1 MARIIERTYEET
13 EERNRNMPWQVFT
26 PLRSK
31 KYTRKGEGEMA
42 KVTIASYEER
52 MERLKNEKF
61 QVLSPL
67 RYRRSIS
74 NSQKNKDGDKTQS
87 IKQNKK
93 VR

>member
-13 EERNRNMPWQVFT
+13 EERNRNMPWRMFT

-42 KVTIASYEER
+42 KVTIATYEETV
-52 MERLKNEKF
+52 ERLKNEKY
-61 QVLSPL
+61 QVVSPL

-74 NSQKNKDGDKTQS
+74 NSPKNKGGKHGKEARS
-87 IKQNKK
+87 ILE
-93 VR
+93 